1 MTPNIS
7 AGRYTLLNRLIGGEI
22 IFHQKL
28 WMRGTLRPKIAAN
41 EGNEKG
47 Q

>member
-7 AGRYTLLNRLIGGEI
+7 ARRYSLFNRLIGGEI

-28 WMRGTLRPKIAAN
+28 WMRGALRPKIAAN
-41 EGNEKG
+41 EENEKG
-47 Q
+47 E

>member
-7 AGRYTLLNRLIGGEI
+7 ARRYTLFNRLIGGEI

-28 WMRGTLRPKIAAN
+28 WMSGALRPKIVAN

-47 Q
+47 